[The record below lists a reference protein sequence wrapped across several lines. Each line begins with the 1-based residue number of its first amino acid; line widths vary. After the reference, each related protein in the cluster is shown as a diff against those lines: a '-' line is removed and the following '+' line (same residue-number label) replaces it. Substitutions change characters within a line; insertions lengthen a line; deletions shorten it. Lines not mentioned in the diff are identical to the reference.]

1 VGFKTAKIASEL
13 GIKTKTV
20 HYHFCNM
27 RKKLNVHKTDQIL
40 SYNCDSN
47 EENILL
53 DLSPRM
59 KQIFKYIL
67 DGYSSHKIA
76 ITLGISVRTIKS
88 YKEQMLIKNSC
99 SSIRELIAKHY
110 TGLKSSDTSKPN
122 A

>member
-1 VGFKTAKIASEL
+1 MGFKTAEIASEL